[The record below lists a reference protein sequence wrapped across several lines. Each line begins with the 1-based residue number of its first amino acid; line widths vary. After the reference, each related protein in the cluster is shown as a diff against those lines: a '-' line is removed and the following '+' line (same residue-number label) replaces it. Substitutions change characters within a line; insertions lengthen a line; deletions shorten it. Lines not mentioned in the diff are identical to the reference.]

1 MPSVLPQSISKYCSI
16 KHVKQ
21 AINQISIYL
30 KIAYLVYII
39 SKHRAIRMYVLNWA
53 IPSAVYY
60 LPILTSLNQGVA
72 LNVQF

>member
-1 MPSVLPQSISKYCSI
+1 MPSVLPQSISKYYSI

-21 AINQISIYL
+21 ATNQVSIYL

-39 SKHRAIRMYVLNWA
+39 SKHRDIRMYVLNWV
-53 IPSAVYY
+53 IRSTLYY
-60 LPILTSLNQGVA
+60 LPILTSLSQGVA